1 MITGWQLFALQPV
14 WKVLAL
20 QPVWNVLQVK
30 YLHCNQCEKTNENR
44 QKMDL
49 SHNQGLSP
57 DKIIGWELFAL
68 HNVCTVFALLL
79 TAHVSQCKVFAKC
92 LHCCWGIT
100 AQVLEYHILTVIDCW
115 VICLVRPQ
123 RVVLTEYYSGTSS
136 RMDKKLNFM
145 RNARFFKTRV
155 VLKCAGS
162 IMGGLILKA
171 PY

>member
-68 HNVCTVFALLL
+68 HNVCTVFALC
-79 TAHVSQCKVFAKC
+79 TQCKVFAKC
-92 LHCCWGIT
+92 LHSVCT
-100 AQVLEYHILTVIDCW
+100 AQCLQSVCTAAHCSRITVQSVCKVFALLLRYHCSSA
-115 VICLVRPQ
+115 
-123 RVVLTEYYSGTSS
+123 RVSHLDSYWLLGHLSYSASESGTQ
-136 RMDKKLNFM
+136 
-145 RNARFFKTRV
+145 
-155 VLKCAGS
+155 
-162 IMGGLILKA
+162 A
-171 PY
+171 PAVEWTKS